1 MNIYRKKK
9 KKIQFHSF
17 PLFNK
22 YITSHVPIS
31 QNRKNNYIYKKIKQ
45 KYKVLKQICLS
56 LGKKNNNNQ
65 KREDLKLT
73 WCKIAIRACD
83 CCPVR

>member
-1 MNIYRKKK
+1 MYLYP
-9 KKIQFHSF
+9 KIEKTIIF
-17 PLFNK
+17 
-22 YITSHVPIS
+22 I
-31 QNRKNNYIYKKIKQ
+31 KKIKQ